1 MPELPEVE
9 WARRRLE
16 AGGLGRR
23 IAAVDLRAPDMLEG
37 ARLAALREAL
47 EAAALTAAR
56 RHGKV
61 LFARAGEGGPWLVMH
76 FGMTGALAIYGEAG
90 QEPGHAR
97 LVLDFADG
105 GHLAF
110 DNQRR
115 FGRLE
120 LADDP
125 DAHVEAAG
133 LGPDALAIPREA
145 FAARVCGGRGMIKP
159 ALMDQEKIAGI
170 GNVWSDEILFQAGIA
185 PDRRADRLPAEARGR
200 LFETMRRVLREAAEA
215 GADPARLPGDWLRPH
230 RDDDTCPRCGGP
242 LERREVS
249 GRTAH
254 LCPGCQPPEE
264 DDA

>member
-9 WARRRLE
+9 AMRRGPGER
-16 AGGLGRR
+16 ALGRR
-23 IAAVDLRAPDMLEG
+23 IARVDLREAGLLHGAAADDLSAALEG
-37 ARLAALREAL
+37 RALCAL
-47 EAAALTAAR
+47 R

-61 LFARAGEGGPWLVMH
+61 LFARADDGPWLVMH
-76 FGMTGALAIYGEAG
+76 FGMTGFLAAYGDESG
-90 QEPGHAR
+90 EPEHAR
-97 LVLDFADG
+97 LVLAFADG
-105 GHLAF
+105 GFLAW
-110 DNQRR
+110 DCQRK
-115 FGRLE
+115 FGWLE

-125 DAHVEAAG
+125 EAYVRAQG
-133 LGPDALAIPREA
+133 LGPDALAIGEDA
-145 FAARVCGGRGMIKP
+145 FDALLCGTRGMVKP

-254 LCPGCQPPEE
+254 LCPRCQPPEE